1 MKKLKRKFLARAA
14 MTLAS
19 ALTRRTAAVL
29 ALAMLTTA
37 TAWAEVVN
45 LTEDTDETEGTAARW
60 YVNMK
65 GSYNTSDNTLTLADV
80 SITSF
85 KVYDDGGKSGN
96 YGGSHQDYLTI
107 TVPEG
112 YRIQLSGNITTE
124 KGCDKLTVWDGTDRK
139 DDSKKLLNRV
149 SSTISN
155 TLTAIT
161 PVVSSGQ
168 SMTLYFESDG
178 SSSYAGL
185 DLTVTVFNPT
195 TPHDVTI
202 SNPAQGG
209 TVEAS
214 PTSAKMDDV
223 ITLTASPSSGYML
236 NDLTVK
242 DADRNAIAVTD
253 MLWYTNINTATFTMP
268 LSAVT
273 VTPTFTNN
281 LSADGGLYVNMPTT
295 SNKLCTVPAD
305 VLSFKVYDDG
315 GPNNNYSSCDG
326 YLTITAPTGCYLQLS
341 GNIATSYYDKL
352 TVWDGTDTNN
362 NEKRLIYEDCSNPGD
377 QVAINTVQS
386 TSNSMTLYFKS
397 SNGNNPG
404 LDLTVTVFNPNA
416 PHSITINNLNNV
428 DGSVVTASINNQN
441 VTSATVDQTVT
452 LTASPASGYMLSG
465 ITATNANSNS
475 IAVAWDGPFSNTATF
490 TMPTSEVTVTPTF
503 TNNLTADGGLYIN
516 MPATDSK
523 SLTIPSSVQSF
534 KVYDSGGSNGK
545 YSDNCGGYLK
555 LTAPQGYQLQ
565 LSGNIMTD
573 YTNDYLTVWD
583 GTDTTDDSKKL
594 LNRVG
599 SNGWGTQTAITTI
612 VSSGESMTLYFFSDA
627 SSTCDG
633 LDLTVTLINPNAPHS
648 IAINNP
654 NNVGGSVVTANPT
667 SATVHQ
673 TVTLTASPASNYML
687 SGITATDANSDAV
700 AVTWDGWFS
709 NTATF
714 TMPASEVTVTPTF
727 TNNLTVDGGIY
738 INMPATGSKSITIPS
753 GTQSFKVYD
762 DGGSKRSYSDNC
774 DGYLTLTAPTGY
786 RIQLTG
792 SINTQGPTYVKD
804 YLIVYDGI
812 DNTATELIQQMCST
826 ANGTWTDIPLI
837 VSSGESMTLNFK
849 SDDTYNFNGLDLTV
863 RLVDPEAYHSI
874 TVNNPDNV
882 DGSIV
887 TANPTSAK
895 LNQDVTLTA
904 DPAEGYILYGITAT
918 DANNNAV
925 PLTWDGWF
933 SNTAT
938 FTMPG
943 FDVTVTPT
951 FTNDLTVNSLYFNIP
966 KAGSKPITI
975 PNGVQSF
982 KVYDHGG
989 KDGSYGNCDGSLV
1002 LTAPEGYI
1010 LQLTG
1015 SVSTSGLE
1023 HYDYLTV
1030 YDNNET
1036 SGTKLV
1042 DEMWSTGANVPTD
1055 IPTVTSSGRYM
1066 TLYFYSELSGYDGLN
1081 LTVTLAKNDTKYGIT
1096 INNPDNVDGSVVTAD
1111 LAEANVNQTVT
1122 LTSSP
1127 ANGYLL
1133 SGITVTDASSND
1145 ITVAWDGP
1153 LFNTATFSM
1162 PGSAVTVTPTFTN
1175 NLTADGGLYIN
1186 MPTTGEKSATIP
1198 SGVQSFKVYDDGG
1211 KDGNYSPNCN
1221 GYLKLTAPE
1230 GYVLQLSG
1238 TIYGETDDR
1247 WTIYDG
1253 TSTTDDMLIREMSGY
1268 GYQGT
1273 RDLYTVSTGRNMMIY
1288 FNSDDDNYCYPGL
1301 NVTAT
1306 IGHRITVADG
1316 IVHGAIT
1323 ANDFAADNETV
1334 NLTITPNAGY
1344 EVGTV
1349 SYNGTEITPV
1359 NGVYSFTMPA
1369 NDVVL
1374 SATFTAIEYY
1384 IAADGTKQ
1392 QCIKYTELTGTET
1405 TLAAG
1410 WYVAKGTVNYTGALT
1425 LSGDVNLI
1433 LADNATVNIGTEET
1447 PVSGNGIGDD
1457 SNNATITIYGQ
1468 SKGADRGHLKVYA
1481 SGCGIWSSNGD
1492 FNCYNAKVTV
1502 KSSLLGIRAQAT
1514 SDATKGNINMKNTT
1528 VNVNTTNGSFG
1539 YNIYAQGGNITIDD
1553 CDVTTTA
1560 NGGYNISSEGDITI
1574 NNCNVTA
1581 TTTKND
1587 VINAAGGNVTING
1600 GKVTATGGTST
1611 VGISAQKSSTGGDI
1625 TLTDA
1630 TVIATCGTGIMSAGG
1645 NITINSGNVTA
1656 TASYYYGIYANGGN
1670 VAINGGIVEANG
1682 NSPYS
1687 GISANN
1693 ITLGWTSTGDQ
1704 VTANSYDGT
1713 VKIADGQAFTDGNGH
1728 YYAGTLTD
1736 DEKSAI
1742 SGKTLTRLTALQLAD
1757 AADNSAAIAK
1767 CNGATGL
1774 NITLQGRTLTKDGN
1788 WNTLCLPFSLSAEQ
1802 IAASSLAGATIKE
1815 LDNAADA
1822 TSLSND
1828 GTLTLKFTDDVTTI
1842 DAGKPYIVKWTTTG
1856 DNISNPVFEG
1866 VTIASTTPTAVKSDD
1881 GNVTFVGQYSPFG
1894 IVDTNINSII
1904 MLGANN
1910 TLGYSQNNRTL
1921 RSFRAHFEVP
1931 ETANVRE
1938 FVLDFGDDVAT
1949 GIVSIHNSQST
1960 MHNDAWYTIDGRKL
1974 GSKPTAKGVY
1984 VNNGKKIVI
1993 K

>member
-1 MKKLKRKFLARAA
+1 M
-14 MTLAS
+14 
-19 ALTRRTAAVL
+19 
-29 ALAMLTTA
+29 TA
-37 TAWAEVVN
+37 TAWADDVN
-45 LTEDTDETEGTAARW
+45 LTEDTDEEVGTAARW

-65 GSYNTSDNTLTLADV
+65 RAWSNTNDNTLTLADV

-96 YGGSHQDYLTI
+96 YGGNHKDYLTI

-124 KGCDKLTVWDGTDRK
+124 KYYDKLTVWDGTDRN
-139 DDSKKLLNRV
+139 DDSKKLLNGV

-178 SSSYAGL
+178 SGSYAGL

-202 SNPAQGG
+202 SNPAMGG

-214 PTSAKMDDV
+214 PTSAKMNDV
-223 ITLTASPSSGYML
+223 VTLTASPSSGYML
-236 NDLTVK
+236 N
-242 DADRNAIAVTD
+242 
-253 MLWYTNINTATFTMP
+253 
-268 LSAVT
+268 
-273 VTPTFTNN
+273 
-281 LSADGGLYVNMPTT
+281 
-295 SNKLCTVPAD
+295 
-305 VLSFKVYDDG
+305 
-315 GPNNNYSSCDG
+315 
-326 YLTITAPTGCYLQLS
+326 
-341 GNIATSYYDKL
+341 
-352 TVWDGTDTNN
+352 
-362 NEKRLIYEDCSNPGD
+362 
-377 QVAINTVQS
+377 
-386 TSNSMTLYFKS
+386 
-397 SNGNNPG
+397 
-404 LDLTVTVFNPNA
+404 DLTVTVFNPNA
-416 PHSITINNLNNV
+416 PHSITINNPNNV
-428 DGSVVTASINNQN
+428 DGNVVTASINNQN
-441 VTSATVDQTVT
+441 VTSATVHQTVT

-465 ITATNANSNS
+465 ITSTDANSNP

-555 LTAPQGYQLQ
+555 LTVPPGYLLQ

-599 SNGWGTQTAITTI
+599 SNDWGKQTAITTI

-627 SSTCDG
+627 TSTCDG
-633 LDLTVTLINPNAPHS
+633 LDLTVTLINPNAAYS
-648 IAINNP
+648 ITVNNP
-654 NNVGGSVVTANPT
+654 NNVSGSVVTANHT

-738 INMPATGSKSITIPS
+738 INMPATGDKSITIPS

-762 DGGSKRSYSDNC
+762 DGGSKLNYSDNC
-774 DGYLTLTAPTGY
+774 YGTLTMTAPEGF

-792 SINTQGPTYVKD
+792 SIETQGNGLD
-804 YLIVYDGI
+804 YLTVYDGI
-812 DNTATELIQQMCST
+812 NNTATELIQVSSPYGGKQ
-826 ANGTWTDIPLI
+826 TDISL

-849 SDDTYNFNGLDLTV
+849 SNDSNNYNGLDLTV
-863 RLVDPEAYHSI
+863 RLVNPEANHSI

-882 DGSIV
+882 DGSKV

-933 SNTAT
+933 SNTVT

-966 KAGSKPITI
+966 KTGSKPITI
-975 PNGVQSF
+975 PSGVQSF

-1002 LTAPEGYI
+1002 LTAPEGYV

-1042 DEMWSTGANVPTD
+1042 DEMWSTEAYVPTD

-1066 TLYFYSELSGYDGLN
+1066 TLYFYSKVSGYDGLN
-1081 LTVTLAKNDTKYGIT
+1081 LTVTLVKNDTKYGIT

-1111 LAEANVNQTVT
+1111 LAEAKVNQTIT

-1133 SGITVTDASSND
+1133 SGITVTDASNND

-1198 SGVQSFKVYDDGG
+1198 SGVLSFKVYDDGG
-1211 KDGNYSPNCN
+1211 KDSNYSPNCK
-1221 GYLKLTAPE
+1221 GYLTLTAPI

-1288 FNSDDDNYCYPGL
+1288 FNSDGDIYCYPGL

-1316 IVHGAIT
+1316 IVHGTIT

-1374 SATFTAIEYY
+1374 SATFTAIEYTVSFNKNGGTGNDM
-1384 IAADGTKQ
+1384 AAQSFTYDKAQ
-1392 QCIKYTELTGTET
+1392 NLTANAYERTGYSF
-1405 TLAAG
+1405 AG
-1410 WYVAKGTVNYTGALT
+1410 WATTAEGDVLYSDKQSVSNLATTQDANVELFAQWTKNEFALLNDDSEAAEKNATIISSYANDGKVYEVT
-1425 LSGDVNLI
+1425 LSG
-1433 LADNATVNIGTEET
+1433 
-1447 PVSGNGIGDD
+1447 
-1457 SNNATITIYGQ
+1457 
-1468 SKGADRGHLKVYA
+1468 
-1481 SGCGIWSSNGD
+1481 
-1492 FNCYNAKVTV
+1492 
-1502 KSSLLGIRAQAT
+1502 
-1514 SDATKGNINMKNTT
+1514 
-1528 VNVNTTNGSFG
+1528 
-1539 YNIYAQGGNITIDD
+1539 
-1553 CDVTTTA
+1553 
-1560 NGGYNISSEGDITI
+1560 
-1574 NNCNVTA
+1574 
-1581 TTTKND
+1581 
-1587 VINAAGGNVTING
+1587 
-1600 GKVTATGGTST
+1600 
-1611 VGISAQKSSTGGDI
+1611 
-1625 TLTDA
+1625 
-1630 TVIATCGTGIMSAGG
+1630 
-1645 NITINSGNVTA
+1645 
-1656 TASYYYGIYANGGN
+1656 
-1670 VAINGGIVEANG
+1670 
-1682 NSPYS
+1682 
-1687 GISANN
+1687 
-1693 ITLGWTSTGDQ
+1693 
-1704 VTANSYDGT
+1704 
-1713 VKIADGQAFTDGNGH
+1713 
-1728 YYAGTLTD
+1728 
-1736 DEKSAI
+1736 
-1742 SGKTLTRLTALQLAD
+1742 
-1757 AADNSAAIAK
+1757 
-1767 CNGATGL
+1767 
-1774 NITLQGRTLTKDGN
+1774 RTLMADN
-1788 WNTLCLPFSLSAEQ
+1788 WNTLCLPFNLSAAQ
-1802 IAASSLAGATIKE
+1802 IESIFGSGTKVKTLSSY
-1815 LDNAADA
+1815 
-1822 TSLSND
+1822 SND
-1828 GTLTLKFTDDVTTI
+1828 GSTVTITYEDATTI
-1842 DAGKPYIVKWTTTG
+1842 EAGKPYIIKPTNTVV
-1856 DNISNPVFEG
+1856 NPVFTG
-1866 VTIASTTPTAVKSDD
+1866 VTINNTMNDVTVGGATFKGTYSPVALTSNDRQKLFLANNMLWYPTANLTVKSCRAYFELDAD
-1881 GNVTFVGQYSPFG
+1881 VPVSHNAPS
-1894 IVDTNINSII
+1894 IVID
-1904 MLGANN
+1904 
-1910 TLGYSQNNRTL
+1910 Y
-1921 RSFRAHFEVP
+1921 
-1931 ETANVRE
+1931 
-1938 FVLDFGDDVAT
+1938 GDAT
-1949 GIVSIHNSQST
+1949 GILSIDHSPLTIDHSSG
-1960 MHNDAWYTIDGRKL
+1960 AWYSLDGRKL
-1974 GSKPTAKGVY
+1974 DGKPAKKGVY
-1984 VNNGKKIVI
+1984 INKGRQVVI